1 MSNSLISPPANKV
14 PQFPDIWSSYESP
27 FFTYLSFVDCQIP
40 WYLLQLGMSF
50 LSHKSQWLWHFRLL
64 LLCQWI
70 QPARLWHYSCC
81 YKNKTSLIEDVLTI
95 LNNKR
100 QTALTFAS
108 LLFQISDPKIYIIMQ
123 KNICNFHINLCIN
136 IYFVNTKMY

>member
-1 MSNSLISPPANKV
+1 
-14 PQFPDIWSSYESP
+14 
-27 FFTYLSFVDCQIP
+27 
-40 WYLLQLGMSF
+40 
-50 LSHKSQWLWHFRLL
+50 

-70 QPARLWHYSCC
+70 QPAQLWHYSCC